1 MNKLEARG
9 ICKAYTK
16 GEMTIE
22 VLRDINLT
30 VAPSEFVSIVGASG
44 CGKTTFLRILDGLIQ
59 PERGQILIDDRFVT
73 EPGHDRGFVFQAD
86 CLLPWRTVI
95 DNVAL
100 GLELQGKDRWAAR
113 ESARPFI
120 RLVGLQGFENSHP
133 DELSGGMRQRANLAR
148 ALVIN
153 PKVLLMD
160 EPFAALDAQTREI
173 MQQELLRIW
182 SQQRKTVL
190 FVTHQIEEAVYLSDR
205 VIVFTARPGRIK
217 QIVTVQ
223 LGRPRPFEMKQ
234 GPEFNGYVR
243 RIWKLIEEEVLAS
256 MGMQSGPALQNSPSV
271 GMEMPGYGVK
281 NLQ

>member
-9 ICKAYTK
+9 ICKTYTK
-16 GEMTIE
+16 GEITTD

-30 VAPSEFVSIVGASG
+30 VRPGEFVSIVGASG
-44 CGKTTFLRILDGLIQ
+44 CGKTTFLRIVDGLIQ
-59 PERGQILIDDRFVT
+59 PESGQILIDDSLVLR
-73 EPGHDRGFVFQAD
+73 PGHDRGFVFQAD

-100 GLELQGKDRWAAR
+100 GLELQGKERQTAR
-113 ESARPFI
+113 ESALSYI

-133 DELSGGMRQRANLAR
+133 SELSGGMRQRANLAR
-148 ALVIN
+148 ALVID

-182 SQQRKTVL
+182 SQERKTVL

-217 QIVTVQ
+217 QIVTIA
-223 LGRPRPFEMKQ
+223 LGRPRLFDLKYS
-234 GPEFNGYVR
+234 PEFTAYVR
-243 RIWKLIEEEVLAS
+243 QIWKLIEEEVLTS
-256 MGMQSGPALQNSPSV
+256 MGIQAKQAFQNATPTRV
-271 GMEMPGYGVK
+271 D
-281 NLQ
+281 

>member
-9 ICKAYTK
+9 IWKAYSK

-30 VAPSEFVSIVGASG
+30 IAPSEFVSIVGASG
-44 CGKTTFLRILDGLIQ
+44 CGKTTFLRIVDGLIQ
-59 PERGQILIDDRFVT
+59 PERGQILIDDRLVT
-73 EPGHDRGFVFQAD
+73 QPGQDRGFVFQAD

-100 GLELQGKDRWAAR
+100 GLELQGKERQAAR
-113 ESARPFI
+113 EGARPYI

-133 DELSGGMRQRANLAR
+133 GELSGGMRQRANLAR

-153 PKVLLMD
+153 PKVMLMD

-182 SQQRKTVL
+182 SQERKTVL

-205 VIVFTARPGRIK
+205 VVVFTARPGRIK

-234 GPEFNGYVR
+234 SPEFNDYVR
-243 RIWKLIEEEVLAS
+243 QIWKLIEEEVLAS
-256 MGMQSGPALQNSPSV
+256 MGMQRGPALQNFPMV
-271 GMEMPGYGVK
+271 AD
-281 NLQ
+281 

>member
-1 MNKLEARG
+1 MNKLEARA
-9 ICKAYTK
+9 ISKFYTK
-16 GEMTIE
+16 GETNTE

-44 CGKTTFLRILDGLIQ
+44 CGKTTFLRIVDGLIQ
-59 PERGQILIDDRFVT
+59 PDAGRILIDDKLVN
-73 EPGHDRGFVFQAD
+73 EPGQDRGFVFQAD

-95 DNVAL
+95 DNIAL
-100 GLELQGKDRWAAR
+100 GLELQGKDRQAAR
-113 ESARPFI
+113 EGARPYI

-133 DELSGGMRQRANLAR
+133 GELSGGMRQRANLAR

-182 SQQRKTVL
+182 SQERKTVL

-217 QIVTVQ
+217 QIVKVE

-234 GPEFNGYVR
+234 SPELNGYVR
-243 RIWKLIEEEVLAS
+243 QIWKLIEEEVLAN
-256 MGMQSGPALQNSPSV
+256 MNMQNDAPAQDAALMTP
-271 GMEMPGYGVK
+271 
-281 NLQ
+281 

>member
-9 ICKAYTK
+9 ICKSYTK
-16 GEMTIE
+16 SEMTTE
-22 VLRDINLT
+22 VLREISLT
-30 VAPSEFVSIVGASG
+30 IAPSEFVSIVGASG
-44 CGKTTFLRILDGLIQ
+44 CGKTTFLRIVDGLIQ
-59 PERGQILIDDRFVT
+59 PDSGEILIDDRSIT
-73 EPGHDRGFVFQAD
+73 EPGQDRGFVFQAD
-86 CLLPWRTVI
+86 CLLPWRTVM

-100 GLELQGKDRWAAR
+100 GLELQGKDRQTAR
-113 ESARPFI
+113 ENALPYI

-133 DELSGGMRQRANLAR
+133 SELSGGMRQRANLAR
-148 ALVIN
+148 ALAIN

-182 SQQRKTVL
+182 SQERKTVL

-234 GPEFNGYVR
+234 SPELNGYVR
-243 RIWKLIEEEVLAS
+243 QIWKLIEEEVLAN
-256 MGMQSGPALQNSPSV
+256 MNMQSAAA
-271 GMEMPGYGVK
+271 
-281 NLQ
+281 